1 MRKRKVDGEKL
12 REIREYQWLSQ
23 GELGEKAG
31 VALHTIS
38 RIEKGRTPYPQ
49 STTLLS
55 IARALGVDDPHE
67 LLEAKQSEAER
78 R

>member
-1 MRKRKVDGEKL
+1 MRRRKVDGERL

-49 STTLLS
+49 SPTLLS
-55 IARALGVDDPHE
+55 IARALGVEDPHE
-67 LLEAKQSEAER
+67 LLEAKASKS
-78 R
+78 